1 MNRKLV
7 LLALCC
13 VTVGAHAVDQQVYK
27 WTDAAGVVHFSDS
40 PPPKDAKDVQLMR
53 VSGGDRPHNVDTPS
67 NSEPGSNPQ
76 AEAKDGSAPAAAAPD
91 PKDAKAKACATAR
104 NNLDLLQS
112 KMPVSVTGPDGKP
125 IPLDD
130 KARQAQIAA
139 ANANVELYCKP

>member
-7 LLALCC
+7 LLVLSCFM
-13 VTVGAHAVDQQVYK
+13 VGAYAADRQVYK

-53 VSGGDRPHNVDTPS
+53 VSGGDRPRSVD
-67 NSEPGSNPQ
+67 NSPTSELGSNP
-76 AEAKDGSAPAAAAPD
+76 ATDANSGAGNTAPAD
-91 PKDAKAKACATAR
+91 PKDANAKACATAR
-104 NNLDLLQS
+104 NNLNLLQS

-125 IPLDD
+125 VPLND

-139 ANANVELYCKP
+139 ANANIALYCK

>member
-7 LLALCC
+7 LLALSCFM
-13 VTVGAHAVDQQVYK
+13 VGAYAVDQQVYK

-53 VSGGDRPHNVDTPS
+53 VSGGDRPRSVDNSP
-67 NSEPGSNPQ
+67 NSEPGST
-76 AEAKDGSAPAAAAPD
+76 PAANANNAAPVD
-91 PKDAKAKACATAR
+91 PKDANAKACATSR

-125 IPLDD
+125 VPLDD
-130 KARQAQIAA
+130 KAREAQIAA
-139 ANANVELYCKP
+139 ANANIALYCK

>member
-7 LLALCC
+7 LLALSCFM
-13 VTVGAHAVDQQVYK
+13 VGAYAADQQVYK

-53 VSGGDRPHNVDTPS
+53 ISGGDRPHSV
-67 NSEPGSNPQ
+67 NSPPNGEPGDALTADANSSAGNAAPPD
-76 AEAKDGSAPAAAAPD
+76 AKDAN
-91 PKDAKAKACATAR
+91 AKACATAR

-125 IPLDD
+125 IPLND
-130 KARQAQIAA
+130 KARAAQIAA
-139 ANANVELYCKP
+139 ANANIALYCK